1 MPCHGPRVSLSQSGR
16 TGPPRGR
23 STVNLATEGFNVK
36 LGELSQQ
43 LGRRAP
49 MAEQISGSIRNMIV
63 AGDLK
68 PGERI
73 VESGIA
79 RKIGVSQAT
88 VREALVALEHQGL
101 VTRKANQ
108 GCAVT
113 SLTRA
118 EICQLIRVRAE
129 LETLAVELAVES
141 AVDGEIKELLKI
153 TDRMKEAA
161 RARDPQRFFEHDLYF
176 HQSLWH
182 LSHNSFLPRLLEQ
195 ALAPLLAFLFIRNL
209 RRNLEID
216 MMESA
221 QAHVDMADAI
231 LTRDK
236 VKAKRVAQEKLMMFA
251 DQHLALYD

>member
-1 MPCHGPRVSLSQSGR
+1 MNP
-16 TGPPRGR
+16 
-23 STVNLATEGFNVK
+23 AAEGLGVK
-36 LGELSQQ
+36 LGALSLQ

-49 MAEQISGSIRNMIV
+49 VAEQIAECIRNMIV

-73 VESGIA
+73 VESRIA
-79 RKIGVSQAT
+79 RDIGVGQPT

-101 VTRKANQ
+101 VVRKVNQ
-108 GCAVT
+108 GCVVT
-113 SLTRA
+113 SLTRT

-129 LETLAVELAVES
+129 LETLAVELAVETAS
-141 AVDGEIKELLKI
+141 DSEIAALLKV
-153 TDRMKEAA
+153 TERMKDAA
-161 RARDPQRFFEHDLYF
+161 AVSDPQRFFKHDLMF
-176 HQSLWH
+176 HQTLWN

-209 RRNLEID
+209 RRNPGID

-221 QAHVDMADAI
+221 LAHVDMVQAI

-236 VKAKRVAQEKLMMFA
+236 AAARRVTQEKLRMFA
-251 DQHLALYD
+251 DQHLALYE

>member
-1 MPCHGPRVSLSQSGR
+1 M
-16 TGPPRGR
+16 
-23 STVNLATEGFNVK
+23 NLTTEGLDVK
-36 LGELSQQ
+36 LGALSQR

-49 MAEQISGSIRNMIV
+49 VAEQIAECIRNMIV
-63 AGDLK
+63 AGDLQ
-68 PGERI
+68 PGERV
-73 VESGIA
+73 VESRIA
-79 RKIGVSQAT
+79 REIGVGQPT

-101 VTRKANQ
+101 VARKVNQ
-108 GCAVT
+108 GCVVT

-141 AVDGEIKELLKI
+141 ASGEEIDGLLLV
-153 TDRMKEAA
+153 TEQMKEAA
-161 RARDPQRFFEHDLYF
+161 KAGDPQEFFQQDLTF
-176 HQSLWH
+176 HQTLWN

-209 RRNLEID
+209 RRNAAID

-221 QAHVDMADAI
+221 QAHVEMAQAL

-236 VKAKRVAQEKLMMFA
+236 TVARRVAQEKLMMFA
-251 DQHLALYD
+251 DQHLALYE

>member
-1 MPCHGPRVSLSQSGR
+1 M
-16 TGPPRGR
+16 
-23 STVNLATEGFNVK
+23 NLTAEGLDVK
-36 LGELSQQ
+36 LGALSQR

-49 MAEQISGSIRNMIV
+49 VADQIAECIRNMIV

-68 PGERI
+68 PGERV
-73 VESGIA
+73 VESRIA
-79 RKIGVSQAT
+79 REIGVGQPT

-101 VTRKANQ
+101 VARKVNQ
-108 GCAVT
+108 GCVVT

-141 AVDGEIKELLKI
+141 ASDEEIDGLLLV
-153 TDRMKEAA
+153 TDRMKDAA
-161 RARDPQRFFEHDLYF
+161 AAGDPQRFFEQDLAF
-176 HQSLWH
+176 HQTLWN

-209 RRNLEID
+209 RRNAAID

-221 QAHVDMADAI
+221 QAHLEMARAL

-236 VKAKRVAQEKLMMFA
+236 TQARRVAQEKLMMFA
-251 DQHLALYD
+251 DQHLALYE

>member
-1 MPCHGPRVSLSQSGR
+1 
-16 TGPPRGR
+16 
-23 STVNLATEGFNVK
+23 VNPAAGGFDVK
-36 LGELSQQ
+36 LGALSQQ

-49 MAEQISGSIRNMIV
+49 VAEQIAECIRNMIV

-73 VESGIA
+73 VESRIA
-79 RKIGVSQAT
+79 RDIGVGQPT

-101 VTRKANQ
+101 VVRKVNQ
-108 GCAVT
+108 GCVVT
-113 SLTRA
+113 SLTRN

-129 LETLAVELAVES
+129 LETLAVELAVEMAGDAEI
-141 AVDGEIKELLKI
+141 AVLLQV
-153 TDRMKEAA
+153 TERMKEAA
-161 RARDPQRFFEHDLYF
+161 AAGDPQQFFKHDLMF
-176 HQSLWH
+176 HQTLWN

-209 RRNLEID
+209 RRNPGID

-221 QAHVDMADAI
+221 LAHVDMALAI

-236 VKAKRVAQEKLMMFA
+236 AAARAVTQEKLMMFA
-251 DQHLALYD
+251 DQHLALYE